1 MNAEK
6 YPDLFPTLI
15 TSRLKLREIQESD
28 LDNIFE
34 YASNSDVTPFVIFD
48 THKTKEDSLSFIEF
62 AKNEFRNKTSL
73 IWAIE
78 LKEEEKMIG
87 TIDLRGFNNSNR
99 CGEIG
104 YALNK
109 KYWNKGYVTESM
121 KSVIQYGFDQLDLNR
136 IESHCEHENFGS
148 WKVMEK
154 CGLKYEGTL
163 REKVFIKNRF
173 RSMKMY
179 SILKQEWMNE

>member
-15 TSRLKLREIQESD
+15 TSRLKLREILETDQE
-28 LDNIFE
+28 NIFE
-34 YASNSDVTPFVIFD
+34 YANDPDVTPFLMFD
-48 THKTKEDSLSFIEF
+48 THRTKEDSLSFIVF
-62 AKNEFRNKTSL
+62 AGNEFKNQTSI
-73 IWAIE
+73 IWGIE
-78 LKEEEKMIG
+78 LIEEKKMIG
-87 TIDLRGFNNSNR
+87 TIDLRGFKNGHR

-104 YALNK
+104 YVINK
-109 KYWNKGYVTESM
+109 KYWNKGFVTEAM
-121 KSVIQYGFDQLDLNR
+121 KSVIKYGFEQLNLNR
-136 IESHCEHENFGS
+136 IESHCEHENMGS

-179 SILKQEWMNE
+179 SILKAEWVNK